1 MEENLESIEGYVDHI
16 IYRNADNGYTVLVL
30 VCNEEEETCVGVF
43 SDIAE
48 GENIKAKGSYTEHP
62 TYGRQFQVKSFEE
75 KAPQDE
81 VAIERYLGSGAIKGV
96 GASLAGR
103 IVKKFREDTFRIIEE
118 EPERLAEV
126 RGISERMAREI
137 AVQVEEKK
145 DMRKSANQTI
155 RKVSNWKTILS
166 IS

>member
-81 VAIERYLGSGAIKGV
+81 VAIERYLGSGAIKGI
-96 GASLAGR
+96 GIALAAR
-103 IVKKFREDTFRIIEE
+103 IVRRFKADTFRIIEE
-118 EPERLAEV
+118 EPGAAGGDQRHQPEKGYGN
-126 RGISERMAREI
+126 RGSGESEKRSPAGNDFF
-137 AVQVEEKK
+137 A
-145 DMRKSANQTI
+145 AI
-155 RKVSNWKTILS
+155 RDQYHTCSENI
-166 IS
+166 

>member
-75 KAPQDE
+75 NHRMRWQLSGIWDQGRSK
-81 VAIERYLGSGAIKGV
+81 GSE
-96 GASLAGR
+96 L
-103 IVKKFREDTFRIIEE
+103 
-118 EPERLAEV
+118 P
-126 RGISERMAREI
+126 
-137 AVQVEEKK
+137 
-145 DMRKSANQTI
+145 
-155 RKVSNWKTILS
+155 
-166 IS
+166 

>member
-81 VAIERYLGSGAIKGV
+81 VAIERYLGSGAIKGI
-96 GASLAGR
+96 GIALARVYHHREARRGR
-103 IVKKFREDTFRIIEE
+103 GRNRFRSW
-118 EPERLAEV
+118 LARRVCGRALLLNE
-126 RGISERMAREI
+126 
-137 AVQVEEKK
+137 QQHH
-145 DMRKSANQTI
+145 SAA
-155 RKVSNWKTILS
+155 
-166 IS
+166 

>member
-62 TYGRQFQVKSFEE
+62 TYGRQFQVKSFEDIRWFDIRRWGLAVE
-75 KAPQDE
+75 HVYQNINNKE
-81 VAIERYLGSGAIKGV
+81 VYETYVLEAESPNYVLSLPMDLQRRNDKIEQAQRV
-96 GASLAGR
+96 ET
-103 IVKKFREDTFRIIEE
+103 IVK
-118 EPERLAEV
+118 
-126 RGISERMAREI
+126 
-137 AVQVEEKK
+137 
-145 DMRKSANQTI
+145 N
-155 RKVSNWKTILS
+155 
-166 IS
+166 

>member
-1 MEENLESIEGYVDHI
+1 MGNNILEENLESIEGYVDHI

-81 VAIERYLGSGAIKGV
+81 VAIERYRGSGESEKRSSAGNDFFAAI
-96 GASLAGR
+96 R
-103 IVKKFREDTFRIIEE
+103 DQYHTC
-118 EPERLAEV
+118 
-126 RGISERMAREI
+126 SENI
-137 AVQVEEKK
+137 
-145 DMRKSANQTI
+145 
-155 RKVSNWKTILS
+155 
-166 IS
+166 